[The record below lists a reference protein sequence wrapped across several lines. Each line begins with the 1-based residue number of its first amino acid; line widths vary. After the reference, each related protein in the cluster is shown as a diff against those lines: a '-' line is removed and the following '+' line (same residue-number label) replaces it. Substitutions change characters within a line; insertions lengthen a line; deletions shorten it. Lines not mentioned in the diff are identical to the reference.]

1 MGRTAGQEA
10 RVAGADR
17 SVADQRVGEARPVLA
32 AVKPKAPTAP
42 RALATPVA
50 PLAAKSASAVPPAL
64 SVAPAKASAPPP
76 ALPAPAASAAPAAVV
91 AAIPRKGAECKTV
104 REILPPWHVLQE
116 KLQNKTA
123 GIATRD
129 EALNQDAQQALQA
142 QERANAMWS
151 PPSSPPSSAR
161 GETSLRAQ
169 PASSPDDSIEVP
181 PSGVRMSEPGAAAAN
196 IGETSDA
203 DLSFKVYTLAELE
216 RRSDAPVSMRASR
229 VSFDLTSSRSSKHWD
244 RALAAL
250 KTFAQASLEW
260 LKIKGER
267 PKLKVALRQPF
278 DNLGDEL
285 QVAVESVDWKKLGV
299 TTGIVV
305 GATLTLLFAVL
316 TAAELTDDLKPPG
329 SAAHLASAETSGI
342 PAKTALDARG
352 VAPATNMAAMG
363 VQPVTPAPIVIA
375 PASATAIGDVD
386 DVSETP
392 APAAKKKKPAA
403 KKTNKLALRSAP
415 F

>member
-17 SVADQRVGEARPVLA
+17 SVPDQRVGQRSARPALE
-32 AVKPKAPTAP
+32 AVKPTAAKAPTAP

-50 PLAAKSASAVPPAL
+50 PLATKSAS
-64 SVAPAKASAPPP
+64 VAPP
-76 ALPAPAASAAPAAVV
+76 ALPSTPPAAPAAAASTAV
-91 AAIPRKGAECKTV
+91 AAPAIPRGGVECKTV
-104 REILPPWHVLQE
+104 REILPPWHVLQQ

-142 QERANAMWS
+142 QEAANAMWS
-151 PPSSPPSSAR
+151 PPSAPRSTGSSPEDSIDAPPS
-161 GETSLRAQ
+161 
-169 PASSPDDSIEVP
+169 
-181 PSGVRMSEPGAAAAN
+181 SGVRMSEPGAAAAN
-196 IGETSDA
+196 IGEMSGA

-216 RRSDAPVSMRASR
+216 RRSDAPVSMRSSR
-229 VSFDLTSSRSSKHWD
+229 VNFDLTSSRSSLHWQ
-244 RALAAL
+244 RAFAAL
-250 KTFAQASLEW
+250 KTFAKASLEW
-260 LKIKGER
+260 LEIKGER
-267 PKLKVALRQPF
+267 PKIKVALRQPF

-316 TAAELTDDLKPPG
+316 TAAELTDDLKPAG
-329 SAAHLASAETSGI
+329 AAGHLASAETTGI
-342 PAKTALDARG
+342 PARTALDARG

-375 PASATAIGDVD
+375 TPPAVTTIGEVD
-386 DVSETP
+386 ELSETP
-392 APAAKKKKPAA
+392 APVAKKAKKAAAKKS
-403 KKTNKLALRSAP
+403 TKLTLRSAP

>member
-17 SVADQRVGEARPVLA
+17 PVAGQRVARPSLA
-32 AVKPKAPTAP
+32 SVSPAASPVKPSPP
-42 RALATPVA
+42 R
-50 PLAAKSASAVPPAL
+50 PLAAS
-64 SVAPAKASAPPP
+64 
-76 ALPAPAASAAPAAVV
+76 
-91 AAIPRKGAECKTV
+91 AECKTV

-123 GIATRD
+123 GLATRN
-129 EALNQDAQQALQA
+129 EALNQGAQQALEA
-142 QERANAMWS
+142 QEAANARWA
-151 PPSSPPSSAR
+151 PLAAPVSS
-161 GETSLRAQ
+161 RA
-169 PASSPDDSIEVP
+169 PASYSSPDDSIEIP
-181 PSGVRMSEPGAAAAN
+181 PSSGVRMSEPGSAAPLSLSLAGT
-196 IGETSDA
+196 GEVPDSL
-203 DLSFKVYTLAELE
+203 LSFKVYTLAELE
-216 RRSDAPVSMRASR
+216 RRSDAPVSMRSSR
-229 VSFDLTSSRSSKHWD
+229 VSFDITSSRSSQHWQ
-244 RALAAL
+244 RAFAAL
-250 KTFAQASLEW
+250 KTFATASMEW

-285 QVAVESVDWKKLGV
+285 QVAVESVDWKKIGV

-329 SAAHLASAETSGI
+329 SATHLASTGI
-342 PAKTALDARG
+342 PARTALDARG

-363 VQPVTPAPIVIA
+363 VQPVTPAPIVIEPP
-375 PASATAIGDVD
+375 PAATAMGEVD
-386 DVSETP
+386 ELAEQP
-392 APAAKKKKPAA
+392 APVAKKA
-403 KKTNKLALRSAP
+403 KKAKPKTTKLALRSAP